1 MRSKSSWRFS
11 RVLREEKSQME
22 SAFVSAGHQFAGLR
36 LGARNS
42 LLGLI
47 NERMG
52 GVSYYETIKQLLA
65 QATDDFPALLARLT
79 KLRATLLAQDGL
91 IINLTSDESAL
102 AEAVPVAEAFAAR
115 LPAAAQGGFDTCVPW
130 AEAAQLLPRNDEGFA
145 ITTQVNYVAA
155 GCQLV
160 PQGSN
165 VRMGALNVVSRYLS
179 RGYLWDNVRVVSG
192 AYGGGCALNPITGA
206 FAFSSYR
213 DPNLQGTLDLYS
225 GAAAT
230 LEMLELT
237 DEALEQ
243 AIVGAV
249 GDLDG
254 PLTADQKGFRALNWY
269 LTKLTTEERQRFR
282 DETIGCTRDDFAL
295 MAGLLKDTSLKV
307 AVFASEEAFAKA
319 NEARAEDAQIGV
331 TKL

>member
-1 MRSKSSWRFS
+1 M
-11 RVLREEKSQME
+11 
-22 SAFVSAGHQFAGLR
+22 
-36 LGARNS
+36 
-42 LLGLI
+42 
-47 NERMG
+47 
-52 GVSYYETIKQLLA
+52 
-65 QATDDFPALLARLT
+65 
-79 KLRATLLAQDGL
+79 
-91 IINLTSDESAL
+91 
-102 AEAVPVAEAFAAR
+102 
-115 LPAAAQGGFDTCVPW
+115 
-130 AEAAQLLPRNDEGFA
+130 
-145 ITTQVNYVAA
+145 AA

-160 PQGSN
+160 EAGKSL
-165 VRMGALNVVSRYLS
+165 RMGALNVVSRFLS
-179 RGYLWDNVRVVSG
+179 RGYLWDNVRVVGG

-213 DPNLQGTLDLYS
+213 DPNLQNTLDLYG

-319 NEARAEDAQIGV
+319 NEARADDAQIGV